1 MEDGVRKNK
10 DKINTRWFK
19 KPEAPSVRL
28 AVLAGMLCPSLN
40 LDMVQ
45 ML

>member
-1 MEDGVRKNK
+1 MTKNK
-10 DKINTRWFK
+10 KFKINPRWFK
-19 KPEAPSVRL
+19 MPEAPNVWL